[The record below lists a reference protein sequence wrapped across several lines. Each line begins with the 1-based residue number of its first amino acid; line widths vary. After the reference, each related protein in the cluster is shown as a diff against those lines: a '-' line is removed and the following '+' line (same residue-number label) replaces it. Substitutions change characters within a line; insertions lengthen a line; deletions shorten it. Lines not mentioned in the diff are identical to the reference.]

1 MKPEESI
8 VSDVSCWATMAVFA
22 IGLIVLAVRLKEVQV
37 DGAADYN
44 YENARQSVRRVQTA
58 GLRGRI
64 LDREGRVLAGNRR
77 STAIVCHAEHFQ
89 KRTWDATTEE
99 IEKAIDRVGSE
110 IGLTSTL
117 TTKAIRRH
125 VNQSLAMPLVVWKD
139 VEEETLARFYER
151 QHRLDG
157 FSTVETEERTYP
169 NGSLAAHVIGYV
181 GRDFASS
188 EAGDTKFNFSD
199 RELRGRAGIE
209 IYYDSYLRG
218 SPGEKQLLVDARG
231 FAIRERV
238 VTEAR
243 RGPDLR
249 LTIDSTIQR
258 EVERQ
263 LEGEKG
269 ACVVLDPRDG
279 SVLACASAPTYDLRD
294 FVPSLTHERYA
305 QLSKDPGKPLLNR
318 AAGGAYAP
326 GSTFKP
332 ITALA
337 GLSVG
342 YPPDEEYF
350 CSGVFTY
357 GSMKLRCSS
366 RWGHGPVT
374 MRSAL
379 AKSCNPYFCNM
390 SVEIGS
396 NVLIRVARQF
406 GLGSKTGI
414 DFGTD
419 SAGVVP
425 DAEWKQRVYNEPWY
439 PGDLPQMSIGQGML
453 LASPLQMA
461 RVAGALGTGY
471 LVTPHLKVGQPLVRE
486 ALAIPAADLE
496 VVREGMRMVVESG
509 SGRHGG
515 EGVPVAVAG
524 KTGTAEIGAGERK
537 RKNTWF
543 IAYAPAENPTVAV
556 SMVIENGQSG
566 GSTTAPKVAEILK
579 AVFR

>member
-8 VSDVSCWATMAVFA
+8 VSDVSCWVTMAIFA
-22 IGLIVLAVRLKEVQV
+22 IGLIVLGVRLKEVQV
-37 DGAADYN
+37 DGAAGYN
-44 YENARQSVRRVQTA
+44 YENVRQSVRRVQTA

-64 LDREGRVLAGNRR
+64 LDRHGRILADNRR
-77 STAIVCHAEHFQ
+77 STDIVCHAEHFQ
-89 KRTWDATTEE
+89 RRTWDSTTKE
-99 IEKAIDRVGSE
+99 IEKAIARVGFE
-110 IGLTSTL
+110 IGLAPAL
-117 TTKAIRRH
+117 PTKVIRRH
-125 VNQSLAMPLVVWKD
+125 VNQSLALPLVVWND
-139 VEEETLARFYER
+139 VGEEALARFCER

-169 NGSLAAHVIGYV
+169 NGSLAAHMIGYV

-199 RELRGRAGIE
+199 RELRGRAGLE

-218 SPGEKQLLVDARG
+218 SPGERQLLVDARG
-231 FAIRERV
+231 FAIRERM

-249 LTIDSTIQR
+249 LTIDSSIQR
-258 EVERQ
+258 EAESQ
-263 LEGEKG
+263 LAGEKG
-269 ACVVLDPRDG
+269 ACVVMDPRDG
-279 SVLACASAPTYDLRD
+279 SILACASAPTYDLRD
-294 FVPSLTHERYA
+294 FVPLLTHERYS
-305 QLSKDPGKPLLNR
+305 QLSKDPDKPLLNR
-318 AAGGAYAP
+318 ATGGAYAP

-350 CSGVFTY
+350 CTGVFVY
-357 GSMKLRCSS
+357 GSMTLRCAS

-374 MRSAL
+374 MRTAL
-379 AKSCNPYFCNM
+379 AKSCNPYFCNL
-390 SVEIGS
+390 SVDVGS
-396 NVLIRVARQF
+396 NAIIRVARQF
-406 GLGSKTGI
+406 ELGSKTGI

-419 SAGVVP
+419 QAGVVP
-425 DAEWKQRVYNEPWY
+425 DAEWKQRVYNERWY

-453 LASPLQMA
+453 LVSPLQMA
-461 RVAGALGTGY
+461 RVAGALGTGW
-471 LVTPHLKVGQPLVRE
+471 LVSPHLKVGQPAVRKR
-486 ALAIPAADLE
+486 LAIPAANME
-496 VVREGMRMVVESG
+496 IVREGMRMVVADGSG
-509 SGRHGG
+509 SRGG
-515 EGVPVAVAG
+515 EGVPVPVAG
-524 KTGTAEIGAGERK
+524 KTGTAEVGYGEKR

-543 IAYAPAENPTVAV
+543 IAYAPADNPSVAV

-566 GSTTAPKVAEILK
+566 GRTTAPKVAEILK

>member
-1 MKPEESI
+1 MKAEASI
-8 VSDVSCWATMAVFA
+8 VSDASCWATMAVFA
-22 IGLIVLAVRLKEVQV
+22 VGLIVLAVRLKEVQI
-37 DGAADYN
+37 DGAADYS
-44 YENARQSVRRVQTA
+44 YENVRQSVRRVQTA

-64 LDREGRVLAGNRR
+64 LDRRGAVLADNRR
-77 STAIVCHAEHFQ
+77 STSIVCHAEHFQ
-89 KRTWDATTEE
+89 KRTWDATTAE
-99 IEKAIDRVGSE
+99 IEKAIARVGSE
-110 IGLTSTL
+110 IGLEPTL
-117 TTKAIRRH
+117 TTREIRRH

-139 VEEETLARFYER
+139 VEEEPLARFCER

-169 NGSLAAHVIGYV
+169 NGSFAAHVIGYV

-188 EAGDTKFNFSD
+188 EAGDVKFNFSD

-231 FAIRERV
+231 FAIREQMI
-238 VTEAR
+238 TESR

-249 LTIDSTIQR
+249 LTIDGDIQR
-258 EVERQ
+258 AAERQ

-279 SVLACASAPTYDLRD
+279 AVLACASAPTYDLRD
-294 FVPSLTHERYA
+294 FVPSLTRERYA
-305 QLSKDPGKPLLNR
+305 QLSKDPDKPLLNR
-318 AAGGAYAP
+318 ATGGVYAP

-342 YPPDEEYF
+342 YPPNAEYF
-350 CSGVFTY
+350 CTGVFAY
-357 GSMKLRCSS
+357 GAMKLRCSS
-366 RWGHGPVT
+366 RWGHGPMT
-374 MRSAL
+374 MRTAL

-396 NVLIRVARQF
+396 NAIIRVARQF
-406 GLGSKTGI
+406 GLGERTGI

-425 DAEWKQRVYNEPWY
+425 DAEWKRRVYNERWY

-453 LASPLQMA
+453 LVSPLQMA

-471 LVTPHLKVGQPLVRE
+471 LVTPHLKAGQAAVRE
-486 ALAIPAADLE
+486 ALAVRAADLR
-496 VVREGMRMVVESG
+496 VVREGLRMVVEGG
-509 SGRHGG
+509 SGWRGG
-515 EGVPVAVAG
+515 KDVPVAVAG
-524 KTGTAEIGAGERK
+524 KTGTAEVGAGERR

-543 IAYAPAENPTVAV
+543 IAYAPAEKPTVAV
-556 SMVIENGQSG
+556 AMVIENGQSG
-566 GSTTAPKVAEILK
+566 GGTTAPKVAEVLK